1 MASAERSAKPEVVG
15 PRRIELITGPERR
28 REWSVEDKERIVAE
42 SYAGRDTVCGVAR
55 RHGLSPQQLFT
66 WRRDAKRRGAVQTIE
81 PMPFAPVVVA
91 TPARISAEPDGKR
104 KAPRRATRRVD
115 ADASPIVIEAG
126 AVVVRIGR
134 GAETNTVEAILRAL
148 RGTP

>member
-1 MASAERSAKPEVVG
+1 M
-15 PRRIELITGPERR
+15 
-28 REWSVEDKERIVAE
+28 AE

-66 WRRDAKRRGAVQTIE
+66 WRRDAKRRGAVQAIE

-91 TPARISAEPDGKR
+91 TPATISAEPDGR
-104 KAPRRATRRVD
+104 RRVPRRATRRVG